1 MPGESL
7 IDPNDLAG
15 SLQKAYD
22 RLAALEKTGVLPVG
36 LIGWFPAAIPDGW
49 LGPCDGSAYDTTRYG
64 QLFAYLASSNLP
76 DIDGRVVVGKAAAG
90 TFAVLNSTGGVETVT
105 LTAAQSGLPLH
116 SHVTNN
122 VVFPTGSGG
131 DLGGAGTYNAANVGS
146 TSVGGTPAASSH
158 PNLQPYIVL
167 LPAIKF

>member
-22 RLAALEKTGVLPVG
+22 RINALEKTGTIPVG
-36 LIGWFPAAIPDGW
+36 LIGWFPGAIPDGW
-49 LGPCDGSAYDTTRYG
+49 LGPCDGSAYDTTRWG
-64 QLFAYLASSNLP
+64 QLFAYLASGNLP
-76 DIDGRVVVGKAAAG
+76 DIDGRVVVSKAAAG
-90 TFAVLNSTGGVETVT
+90 TFVTVGSTGGVETVT

-122 VVFPTGSGG
+122 IVFPTGAGG
-131 DLGGAGTYNAANVGS
+131 DLGGAGTYNVANVGS
-146 TSVGGTPAASSH
+146 TSVGGTAAAASH
-158 PNLQPYIVL
+158 PNMPPYIVL
-167 LPAIKF
+167 IAAIKA